1 MPALPCLSGRGALGT
16 FPARGAHLCR
26 ERPESYTLA
35 VSACPACG
43 EENPERARFCLACG
57 ATIEETTLAE
67 ERKVVSVLFVDLV
80 GFTDRSDRADPED
93 VRATLRPYHA
103 RLKQEIERFGG
114 TVEKFVGDAVMAVF
128 GAPVA
133 HEDDAERAVRA
144 GLRILDAIAEL
155 NESNPALELAVRAA
169 VNSGEAVVALGA
181 RPEGGES
188 IVTGDVVNTAARL
201 QAIAPV
207 GGVVVGE
214 LTRRASR
221 HVIEYDRLEPVA
233 LKGKA
238 EPVPV
243 WQATGIAVDV
253 EQAAPTPFV
262 GRDHDLALLKE
273 TYTRTLR
280 ESSLQLVTVAGEPG
294 VGKTRLVT
302 ELRRFIEEQP
312 KIAIWRPGRCLPYG
326 EGITFWALG
335 EIVKAQAGII
345 ESDGPDDA
353 AEKLAVTVEAV
364 VEDASE
370 RGWFNARLAPLVGAR
385 VLDESEAAER
395 AESSFTA
402 WRRFLEAIAA
412 QQPLVLV
419 LEDLHWADVA
429 LLDFVQHLADWVSG
443 VPLLVICTA
452 RPELYERRPD
462 WGGGKR
468 NSTTISLSPLTG
480 EETARLLSA
489 LLSRAVLPAETQ
501 AALLERAGGNPLYAE
516 EFVRMLT
523 DRGILDARGRL
534 LQATDG
540 EIEVPETVQALI
552 AARLDTL
559 PAERKSLLQD
569 AAVVGK
575 VFWAGAIAA
584 IGEREEGVVR
594 EGLHELVRKELVR
607 PARSSSVRDDD
618 EFSFWHLLVRDV
630 AYQQIPR
637 VARAGKHEA
646 AATWLLRITERPGD
660 HAEILVHHY
669 RQARELT
676 RAAGADERKGELE
689 SQLRRF
695 LILAGDRA
703 LELDVGKAEKY
714 YGQALELIAT
724 GEPERASVLGKR
736 AEAAWLAGRLPEAER
751 EYEEAIAGFRHHGDP
766 VRAGGAMVELV
777 AALRDQ
783 GETSR
788 ARALLAEAVEL
799 LEREPPGEEL
809 ALAYVHK
816 ARDDMLSGR
825 AQDCLESSEKAI
837 ALSRALG
844 LENHVARTL
853 QFRGFARF
861 ELGDEKGIEDLR
873 ESLRISLELGLG
885 YYTVTAY
892 GNLADLVWTTEG
904 PAQALELFR
913 AAVDFGRRR
922 GIAFKAKWVE
932 AESLWTLYDL
942 GGWVELLA
950 TADELIRWDERY
962 GGSQVGVMALSY
974 KAHVLVGQGK
984 TAEAGSLMTDFLP
997 RARAIE
1003 DPQVLAPA
1011 LVIAARIEEARAEPV
1026 AALSLIEEFEKS
1038 TRNDARF
1045 RNINLPDALRV
1056 ATRAGALDV
1065 AERLFEGAR
1074 GTAARDRLAVLTGR
1088 AVLAEAH
1095 SELEDAA
1102 DRFAEAAPAWGD
1114 YGHALEHG
1122 QSLLGLGR
1130 CRLALGQADANS
1142 MLIAARDVFA
1152 RLGAG
1157 PLLGEADGQLGEAMA
1172 ARP

>member
-1 MPALPCLSGRGALGT
+1 LQAFRG
-16 FPARGAHLCR
+16 
-26 ERPESYTLA
+26 
-35 VSACPACG
+35 
-43 EENPERARFCLACG
+43 
-57 ATIEETTLAE
+57 
-67 ERKVVSVLFVDLV
+67 
-80 GFTDRSDRADPED
+80 PED

-103 RLKQEIERFGG
+103 RLKREIERFEG

-144 GLRILDAIAEL
+144 ALRILDAIGEL
-155 NESNPALELAVRAA
+155 NESDPALELAVRAA

-181 RPEGGES
+181 RPEGGEGM
-188 IVTGDVVNTAARL
+188 VTGDVVNTASRL

-214 LTRRASR
+214 LTYHAS
-221 HVIEYDRLEPVA
+221 HKVIEYEELDPVS

-243 WQATGIAVDV
+243 WRAAGARSRFGVDV
-253 EQAAPTPFV
+253 EQRASAPFV
-262 GRDHDLALLKE
+262 GREHDLALLKE
-273 TYTRTLR
+273 TYVRTLR

-294 VGKTRLVT
+294 VGKTRLVN
-302 ELRRFIEEQP
+302 ELRSFVDDQP
-312 KIAIWRPGRCLPYG
+312 EIVFWRQGRCLPYG

-335 EIVKAQAGII
+335 EIIKVQAGIL
-345 ESDGPDDA
+345 ESDSPDDA
-353 AEKLAVTVEAV
+353 AEKLAVAVEAV
-364 VEDASE
+364 VEDAFE
-370 RGWFNARLAPLVGAR
+370 RDWFNARLAPLVGAQ
-385 VLDESEAAER
+385 VVDGSEAAER

-412 QQPLVLV
+412 QRPLVLV
-419 LEDLHWADVA
+419 VEDLHWADGA
-429 LLDFVQHLADWVSG
+429 LLEFVEHLADWASG
-443 VPLLVICTA
+443 VPLLIVCTA

-501 AALLERAGGNPLYAE
+501 AALLERAGGNPLYAV

-523 DRGILDARGRL
+523 DRGVLDAQGRL
-534 LQATDG
+534 LEAIDG
-540 EIEVPETVQALI
+540 EIQVPETVQALI

-559 PAERKSLLQD
+559 PAERKSLLHD

-575 VFWAGAIAA
+575 VFWAGAVAA
-584 IGEREEGVVR
+584 IGDRDESLVR

-607 PARSSSVRDDD
+607 PARRSSVRDDD

-637 VARAGKHEA
+637 VARARKHQA
-646 AATWLLRITERPGD
+646 AAAWLQGIIEERIAD
-660 HAEILVHHY
+660 HAEILAHHY
-669 RQARELT
+669 WQARELT
-676 RAAGADERKGELE
+676 RAAGAYEEESELD
-689 SQLRRF
+689 SQLRFF
-695 LILAGDRA
+695 LRMAGDRA
-703 LELDVGKAEKY
+703 LELDVGKAESY
-714 YGQALELIAT
+714 YGQALELLAA
-724 GEPERASVLGKR
+724 GDPERARVLAKSAG
-736 AEAAWLAGRLPEAER
+736 AAWLAGRLAEAER
-751 EYEEAIAGFRHHGDP
+751 GYEEAIAEFRNQGDL
-766 VRAGGAMVELV
+766 VSAGEAMVELV
-777 AALRDQ
+777 AALRDR
-783 GETSR
+783 GETTR

-799 LEREPPGEEL
+799 LERETPGEEL
-809 ALAYVHK
+809 ALAYLHT

-837 ALSRALG
+837 TLSRELG
-844 LENHVARTL
+844 LENHVARAL

-861 ELGDEKGIEDLR
+861 ELGDAKGSEDLR

-885 YYTVTAY
+885 YYTVNAY

-904 PAQALELFR
+904 PAQALELYR
-913 AAVDFGRRR
+913 AAIDFGRRR
-922 GIAFKAKWVE
+922 GIAFKAKWIE
-932 AESLWTLYDL
+932 AESLWVLYDL
-942 GGWVELLA
+942 GRWDDLLA
-950 TADELIRWDERY
+950 TADDLIRWDEAY

-974 KAHVLVGQGK
+974 KAHVLVRRGQ
-984 TAEAGSLMTDFLP
+984 TAEAGSLASKFLP

-1011 LVIAARIEEARAEPV
+1011 LVIAALIEEARAEPA
-1026 AALSLIEEFEKS
+1026 AALALIEEFEES
-1038 TRNDARF
+1038 TREDAPF
-1045 RNINLPDALRV
+1045 RNVHLPDALRV
-1056 ATRAGALDV
+1056 SIFARALDV

-1074 GTAARDRLAVLTGR
+1074 GSAARDRHAVLTGR
-1088 AVLAEAH
+1088 ALLAEARG
-1095 SELEDAA
+1095 ELDDAA
-1102 DRFAEAAPAWGD
+1102 SLFAEAAAAWED
-1114 YGHALEHG
+1114 FGHALEHG
-1122 QSLLGLGR
+1122 QSLLGLGH
-1130 CRLALGQADANS
+1130 CRLALGHAEANS
-1142 MLIAARDVFA
+1142 ALVAAHEVFV

-1157 PLLGEADGQLGEAMA
+1157 PLVGETDGLLAEAVA

>member
-1 MPALPCLSGRGALGT
+1 MR
-16 FPARGAHLCR
+16 
-26 ERPESYTLA
+26 
-35 VSACPACG
+35 ACPACG
-43 EENPERARFCLACG
+43 EENPERASFCLACG
-57 ATIEETTLAE
+57 TALGEAPLAE

-103 RLKQEIERFGG
+103 RLKREIERFEG

-144 GLRILDAIAEL
+144 ALRILDAIAEL

-181 RPEGGES
+181 RPAGGEG
-188 IVTGDVVNTAARL
+188 IVTGDVVNTASRL

-214 LTRRASR
+214 LTYRASYQ
-221 HVIEYDRLEPVA
+221 VIEYEELPPVS

-238 EPVPV
+238 EPVLV
-243 WQATGIAVDV
+243 WRAAGARSRFGVDV
-253 EQAAPTPFV
+253 EQAAPAPFV
-262 GRDHDLALLKE
+262 GRQHDLALLKE
-273 TYTRTLR
+273 TYARTLR

-294 VGKTRLVT
+294 VGKTRLVA
-302 ELRRFIEEQP
+302 ELRSFVDTRPEIVF
-312 KIAIWRPGRCLPYG
+312 WRQGRCLPYG

-335 EIVKAQAGII
+335 EIIKAQAAIL
-345 ESDGPDDA
+345 ESDSPDDA
-353 AEKLAVTVEAV
+353 AEKLGEAVENV

-370 RGWFNARLAPLVGAR
+370 RDWFNARLAPLVGAQ
-385 VLDESEAAER
+385 VVDESEAAER

-412 QQPLVLV
+412 QRPLVLV
-419 LEDLHWADVA
+419 LEDLHWADGA
-429 LLDFVQHLADWVSG
+429 LLEFLEHLADWSVS
-443 VPLLVICTA
+443 VPLLVVCTT

-480 EETARLLSA
+480 DETARLLSA
-489 LLSRAVLPAETQ
+489 LLSQAVLPAETQ
-501 AALLERAGGNPLYAE
+501 AALLERAGGNPLYAV

-523 DRGILDARGRL
+523 DRGVLDAKGQL

-559 PAERKSLLQD
+559 SAERKSLLHD

-575 VFWAGAIAA
+575 VFWAGSVAA
-584 IGEREEGVVR
+584 IGDRDESLVR
-594 EGLHELVRKELVR
+594 EGLHELVRKELIR
-607 PARSSSVRDDD
+607 PARSSSVKDDD

-637 VARAGKHEA
+637 VARARKHQA
-646 AATWLLRITERPGD
+646 AAAWLQGITEERAAD

-669 RQARELT
+669 WQARELT
-676 RAAGADERKGELE
+676 RAAGAHEEDSELE
-689 SQLRRF
+689 QQLRRF
-695 LILAGDRA
+695 LIMAGDRA
-703 LELDVGKAEKY
+703 LELDVGKAESY
-714 YGQALELIAT
+714 YGQALELLAAAD
-724 GEPERASVLGKR
+724 PDRARVLVKS
-736 AEAAWLAGRLPEAER
+736 AEAAWLAGRLVEAER
-751 EYEEAIAGFRHHGDP
+751 GYEEAITEFRNQGDLVSAGE
-766 VRAGGAMVELV
+766 ALVELV
-777 AALRDQ
+777 AALRDR

-788 ARALLAEAVEL
+788 ARALLAEAVDL
-799 LEREPPGEEL
+799 LERESPGREL
-809 ALAYVHK
+809 ALAYLHT

-837 ALSRALG
+837 TLSRELG
-844 LENHVARTL
+844 LENHVARAL

-861 ELGDEKGIEDLR
+861 ELGDAEGSDDLR

-885 YYTVTAY
+885 YYTVNAY
-892 GNLADLVWTTEG
+892 GNLAELVWTTEG
-904 PAQALELFR
+904 PAQALELYR

-932 AESLWTLYDL
+932 AESLWVLYDL
-942 GGWVELLA
+942 GRWDDVLT
-950 TADELIRWDERY
+950 TADELIRWDEAY

-974 KAHVLVGQGK
+974 KAHVLVRRGQ
-984 TAEAGSLMTDFLP
+984 TVEAGSLANEFLP

-1011 LVIAARIEEARAEPV
+1011 LVIAALIEKARAEPAGAV
-1026 AALSLIEEFEKS
+1026 SLIEEFDEA
-1038 TRNDARF
+1038 TRDDARF
-1045 RNINLPDALRV
+1045 RNIHLPDALRV
-1056 ATRAGALDV
+1056 SIYAGALDD
-1065 AERLFEGAR
+1065 AERLLESAR
-1074 GTAARDRLAVLTGR
+1074 GSAARDRYAVLTGG
-1088 AVLAEAH
+1088 AVLAEARG
-1095 SELEDAA
+1095 ELEGAA
-1102 DRFAEAAPAWGD
+1102 AHYIEAAAAWGD
-1114 YGHALEHG
+1114 FGHALEHG
-1122 QSLLGLGR
+1122 QALLGLGH
-1130 CRLALGQADANS
+1130 CRLALGQAEANS
-1142 MLIAARDVFA
+1142 ALVAARELFA

-1157 PLLGEADGQLGEAMA
+1157 PLVAETDERLAEAVA
-1172 ARP
+1172 ARS

>member
-1 MPALPCLSGRGALGT
+1 M
-16 FPARGAHLCR
+16 
-26 ERPESYTLA
+26 
-35 VSACPACG
+35 SACPACG

-57 ATIEETTLAE
+57 TAIEKTTFAE

-103 RLKQEIERFGG
+103 SLKQEIESFGG
-114 TVEKFVGDAVMAVF
+114 MVEKFVGDAVMAVF

-155 NESNPALELAVRAA
+155 NESNPALKLAVRAA

-188 IVTGDVVNTAARL
+188 IVTGDVVNTASRL

-221 HVIEYDRLEPVA
+221 HVIEYEELEPAA

-243 WQATGIAVDV
+243 WRATGARSRVGVDV
-253 EQAAPTPFV
+253 EQAAPTPFI

-273 TYTRTLR
+273 TYARTLR

-302 ELRRFIEEQP
+302 ELRRFIEDRPE
-312 KIAIWRPGRCLPYG
+312 IVFWRQGRCLPYG

-335 EIVKAQAGII
+335 EIIKAQAGIL
-345 ESDGPDDA
+345 ESDGSDDA
-353 AEKLAVTVEAV
+353 AKKLAVAVETV
-364 VEDASE
+364 VEDTSE
-370 RGWFNARLAPLVGAR
+370 RDWFNARLAPLVGAQ
-385 VLDESEAAER
+385 VIDESEAAER

-402 WRRFLEAIAA
+402 WRRFLESIAA

-419 LEDLHWADVA
+419 VEDLHWADVA
-429 LLDFVQHLADWVSG
+429 LLDFVEHLADWASG
-443 VPLLVICTA
+443 VPLLVVCTA

-480 EETARLLSA
+480 EETARLLSV

-516 EFVRMLT
+516 EFVRMLA

-534 LQATDG
+534 LQATDS
-540 EIEVPETVQALI
+540 EIQVPETVQALI

-584 IGEREEGVVR
+584 IGDREETLVR

-607 PARSSSVRDDD
+607 PARSSSVKDDD
-618 EFSFWHLLVRDV
+618 EFSFWHLLVHDV

-637 VARAGKHEA
+637 VARAHKHQA
-646 AATWLLRITERPGD
+646 AAAWLLGIAAERAVD
-660 HAEILVHHY
+660 HAEILAHHY
-669 RQARELT
+669 REARELA
-676 RAAGADERKGELE
+676 RAAGADEEEHELE

-695 LILAGDRA
+695 LIMAGDRA
-703 LELDVGKAEKY
+703 LELDVGKAESY
-714 YGQALELIAT
+714 YGQALELLAT
-724 GEPERASVLGKR
+724 GDPERARVLAKS
-736 AEAAWLAGRLPEAER
+736 AEAAWLAGRLAEAER
-751 EYEEAIAGFRHHGDP
+751 GYEQAIAEFRNQGDP
-766 VRAGGAMVELV
+766 VSAGEAMVELV
-777 AALRDQ
+777 AALRDR
-783 GETSR
+783 GETTR

-799 LEREPPGEEL
+799 LERETPGEEL
-809 ALAYVHK
+809 ALAYLHT
-816 ARDDMLSGR
+816 ARDGMLSGR

-837 ALSRALG
+837 TLSRELG
-844 LENHVARTL
+844 LENHVARAL

-861 ELGDEKGIEDLR
+861 ELGDANGSEDLR

-885 YYTVTAY
+885 YYTVNAY
-892 GNLADLVWTTEG
+892 GNLAELVWTTEG
-904 PAQALELFR
+904 PAEALELYR
-913 AAVDFGRRR
+913 AAVDFGRKR
-922 GIAFKAKWVE
+922 GIAFKAKWTE
-932 AESLWTLYDL
+932 AESLWMLYDL
-942 GGWVELLA
+942 GRWDDLLA
-950 TADELIRWDERY
+950 TADELIRWDQRY
-962 GGSQVGVMALSY
+962 GGSQIGVMALSY
-974 KAHVLVGQGK
+974 KAHVLVRRGQ
-984 TAEAGSLMTDFLP
+984 TAAARSLASEFLP

-1011 LVIAARIEEARAEPV
+1011 LVIAALIEEARSEPA
-1026 AALSLIEEFEKS
+1026 AALALIEEFEES
-1038 TRNDARF
+1038 TREDARF
-1045 RNINLPDALRV
+1045 HNIHLPDAVRV
-1056 ATRAGALDV
+1056 SISAGTLDV

-1074 GTAARDRLAVLTGR
+1074 GTAARDRHAVLTGR
-1088 AVLAEAH
+1088 ALLTEARR
-1095 SELEDAA
+1095 ELDDAA
-1102 DRFAEAAPAWGD
+1102 NLFAEAAAAWAD
-1114 YGHALEHG
+1114 FGHALEHG

-1130 CRLALGQADANS
+1130 CRLALGYAEANS
-1142 MLIAARDVFA
+1142 ALVAAHEVFA

-1157 PLLGEADGQLGEAMA
+1157 PLVGEADGLLAEAVA